1 MVLDCRL
8 IRGGSMSMSF
18 DDSTYNI
25 GLLVYE
31 RTWGFISQDPSVP
44 KVNQLHVEIF

>member
-1 MVLDCRL
+1 MERVDFFPRVDVVLDCRL

-25 GLLVYE
+25 GLLVYGE
-31 RTWGFISQDPSVP
+31 DLGLYQSRP
-44 KVNQLHVEIF
+44 